1 MPPATSRSKPA
12 PPSGSRLRR
21 FLLLEMPGWAILAVG
36 VSYSIAAS
44 GGAAVVFFQ
53 AILITAALAW
63 LGGGRTANLQLSSL
77 LFGWAAGS
85 LAWFNLLAMASIG
98 VYLLPVTAYVAVVL
112 VLLLSARS
120 LRCTVAAGGGLLLAV
135 LVQTIFL
142 GLAGSR

>member
-1 MPPATSRSKPA
+1 
-12 PPSGSRLRR
+12 
-21 FLLLEMPGWAILAVG
+21 MPGWAILAVG

-44 GGAAVVFFQ
+44 GGAVVVFFQ

-98 VYLLPVTAYVAVVL
+98 AYLLPVTAYVVVVL

-120 LRCTVAAGGGLLLAV
+120 LRCAAAAAGGLLVAVVAQTIGLGLL
-135 LVQTIFL
+135 
-142 GLAGSR
+142 AGR